1 MNSFAVRP
9 KMRHS
14 TLSLLFVLAMISC
27 VPSAAPLKGVLAPDR
42 SLPSLALP
50 PGHRHLVFKWEY
62 QEGDIAA
69 RGDGSVRTAAP
80 DSARLDFFLGGG
92 LGAGAAVLIGDSLR
106 SPNAELARRYI
117 PPSPMMWAALGRLAI
132 PALPDTVVRVDGD
145 LLRAD
150 VGKPV
155 QWRVGIRGDTL
166 VELQHISGGKI
177 TESLTRG
184 PSGVLTYEAPGARRR
199 LELTFLRD
207 QLGSFNASI
216 WSL

>member
-1 MNSFAVRP
+1 
-9 KMRHS
+9 
-14 TLSLLFVLAMISC
+14 
-27 VPSAAPLKGVLAPDR
+27 
-42 SLPSLALP
+42 
-50 PGHRHLVFKWEY
+50 VFKWEY
-62 QEGDIAA
+62 QEGEIAA

-106 SPNAELARRYI
+106 SPHAELARRYI
-117 PPSPMMWAALGRLAI
+117 PPSPMMWAVLGRLAI
-132 PALPDTVVRVDGD
+132 PPLPDTVVRIDGD

-150 VGKPV
+150 VGSPV

-177 TESLTRG
+177 IESITRG
-184 PSGVLTYEAPGARRR
+184 ANGVLTYEAPGARRR

-207 QLGSFNASI
+207 QPGSFDASI
-216 WSL
+216 WGL

>member
-1 MNSFAVRP
+1 MKWIA
-9 KMRHS
+9 
-14 TLSLLFVLAMISC
+14 VLAVAGVAC
-27 VPSAAPLKGVLAPDR
+27 APSAAPLVGVLAPDR
-42 SLPSLALP
+42 SLPPLALP
-50 PGHRHLVFKWEY
+50 SGHRHLVFTWEY
-62 QEGDIAA
+62 EEGEIAA
-69 RGDGSVRTAAP
+69 RGDGAVRTAEP

-106 SPNAELARRYI
+106 APRAELARRYI
-117 PPSPMMWAALGRLAI
+117 PPSPMMWAVLGRLAI

-150 VGKPV
+150 VGSPV

-177 TESLTRG
+177 TESITRDAK
-184 PSGVLTYEAPGARRR
+184 GVVTYEVPRARRR

-207 QLGSFNASI
+207 QPGSFDASI

>member
-1 MNSFAVRP
+1 MKWFAI
-9 KMRHS
+9 
-14 TLSLLFVLAMISC
+14 LILAAALGC

-42 SLPSLALP
+42 SLPALSLP
-50 PGHRHLVFKWEY
+50 SGHRHLVFKWDY

-92 LGAGAAVLIGDSLR
+92 LGAGAAVLIRDSLR
-106 SPNAELARRYI
+106 SPHAELARRYI

-132 PALPDTVVRVDGD
+132 PPLPDTVVRIDGD

-150 VGKPV
+150 VGRPA
-155 QWRVGIRGDTL
+155 QWRVTIRGDTL
-166 VELQHISGGKI
+166 VALEHISDGKI
-177 TESLTRG
+177 TESIARG
-184 PSGVLTYEAPGARRR
+184 ADGVLMYRAPGARRR
-199 LELTFLRD
+199 LDLTILRD
-207 QLGSFNASI
+207 EPGSFDASI

>member
-1 MNSFAVRP
+1 MKIRTLFALMVA
-9 KMRHS
+9 S
-14 TLSLLFVLAMISC
+14 AVGC
-27 VPSAAPLKGVLAPDR
+27 VPSAAPLKGVPAPDR
-42 SLPSLALP
+42 TLPSLSLQV
-50 PGHRHLVFKWEY
+50 GHRHLVFRWEY
-62 QEGDIAA
+62 QEGEIAA

-106 SPNAELARRYI
+106 SPHAELARRYI
-117 PPSPMMWAALGRLAI
+117 PPSPMMWAVLGRLAI
-132 PALPDTVVRVDGD
+132 PPLPDTVVRIDGD

-150 VGKPV
+150 VGSPV

-177 TESLTRG
+177 IESITRAAN
-184 PSGVLTYEAPGARRR
+184 GVLTYEAPGARRR

-207 QLGSFNASI
+207 QPGSFDASI
-216 WSL
+216 WGL